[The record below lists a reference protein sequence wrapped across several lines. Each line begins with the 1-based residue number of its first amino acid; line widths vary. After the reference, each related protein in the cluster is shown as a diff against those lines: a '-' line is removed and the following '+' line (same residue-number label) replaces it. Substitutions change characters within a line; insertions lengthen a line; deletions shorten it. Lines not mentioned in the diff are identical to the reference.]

1 MLVSSRDW
9 VDKMKILMIS
19 HEYPPIG
26 GGGANACSFLGREF
40 AKKGHEVT
48 LVTVF
53 YDGLKE
59 YEETAEGVKIYRVK
73 SKRKHKEH
81 CSFPEMA
88 DFVVKAMGKADK
100 LCSENK
106 YDICQIYFGIPSGP
120 VGIYL
125 KWKYKLPYVVRFGG
139 GDIPGF
145 QDRFGFIYKL
155 IGPFVKLIWK
165 EAASLV
171 ANSEGLQ
178 QFAYGFCD
186 KYPVEIIPN
195 GVDTSVYY
203 PVKRENEEKDSVELL
218 FVSRLIERKGLQN
231 VIPYLAEIEAAVKRQ
246 IHLTIVGD
254 GPYRETL
261 EKITDECGVRDK
273 VSFLGQKDKNELPE
287 LYRRGDVFVFPSK
300 REGMPNAVLEA
311 MASGLAIVM
320 TPCEGAKEL
329 VDGNGIIAYN
339 DFQSQISELILS
351 GRIKEMGECSR
362 HRAESIFSW
371 ESVAEGYLKIFEKTI
386 SEL

>member
-1 MLVSSRDW
+1 
-9 VDKMKILMIS
+9 MKILVIS

-26 GGGANACSFLGREF
+26 GGGANACSFLGKEF
-40 AKKGHEVT
+40 AKGGHEVT
-48 LVTVF
+48 LVTV
-53 YDGLKE
+53 YYEGLKE
-59 YEETAEGVKIYRVK
+59 YETTGEGVKIYRVK
-73 SKRKHKEH
+73 SRRKHKEH

-88 DFVVKAMGKADK
+88 DFVIKATKKADE
-100 LCSENK
+100 LCRENK

-120 VGIYL
+120 VGVYL
-125 KWKYKLPYVVRFGG
+125 KMKYKLPYVVRFGG

-145 QDRFGFIYKL
+145 QERFGFIYKL
-155 IGPFVKLIWK
+155 IGPFVKIIWK
-165 EAASLV
+165 EASALV

-178 QFAYGFCD
+178 KFAYGFCD
-186 KYPVEIIPN
+186 KYPVEVIPN

-203 PVKRENEEKDSVELL
+203 PLADKREEKESVELL

-231 VIPYLAEIEAAVKRQ
+231 LIPYLNEIEARTEKKV
-246 IHLTIVGD
+246 HLTIVGD

-261 EKITDECGVRDK
+261 EKITAESGVLDK
-273 VSFLGQKDKNELPE
+273 VTFLGQKDKHELPE
-287 LYRRGDVFVFPSK
+287 LYRLGDVFVFPSK

-339 DFQSQISELILS
+339 DFQSQISEVILS
-351 GRIKEMGECSR
+351 GQIKEMGKCSR
-362 HRAESIFSW
+362 QRAESIFSW
-371 ESVAEGYLKIFEKTI
+371 KSVADGYLEIFNKTI
-386 SEL
+386 GKSI